1 MGNRV
6 EKIDSSFVG
15 ENCKRKQKYLDRREL
30 GMKRDRLKM
39 LKRKGQRQEEDVS
52 PQTEDA

>member
-15 ENCKRKQKYLDRREL
+15 EQCKRKQKLLDRKEL
-30 GMKRDRLKM
+30 GIKRDRLKM
-39 LKRKGQRQEEDVS
+39 LKRKGQ
-52 PQTEDA
+52 

>member
-39 LKRKGQRQEEDVS
+39 LKRKGQR
-52 PQTEDA
+52 